1 MTKSAVVSLLLS
13 QANAYTNTYINE
25 NCVDLVLGKLCNEQ
39 CVGYLVDC
47 VNKCDADNVCI
58 SNCAREESKGGVFTS
73 KIRLKWIFRKN
84 GYFDKIMIK
93 NGNFDRLDTSNIMKM
108 WIFRI

>member
-1 MTKSAVVSLLLS
+1 MTKSTVVSLLLS

-73 KIRLKWIFRKN
+73 KIRLKWIFRKKWIFSKS
-84 GYFDKIMIK
+84 GYFKKNVFK
-93 NGNFDRLDTSNIMKM
+93 NGIFSVTNIS
-108 WIFRI
+108 IL

>member
-58 SNCAREESKGGVFTS
+58 SNCAREESKVGFSRQKSVS
-73 KIRLKWIFRKN
+73 REYSRKLDILKKWIFKLQK
-84 GYFDKIMIK
+84 YLLF
-93 NGNFDRLDTSNIMKM
+93 
-108 WIFRI
+108 

>member
-58 SNCAREESKGGVFTS
+58 SNCAREESKGVVFHVKNQFW
-73 KIRLKWIFRKN
+73 KISENCLRIISIFLNIRCFKII
-84 GYFDKIMIK
+84 YF
-93 NGNFDRLDTSNIMKM
+93 
-108 WIFRI
+108 

>member
-73 KIRLKWIFRKN
+73 KISFKGIFPKI
-84 GYFDKIMIK
+84 GYFKKVDI
-93 NGNFDRLDTSNIMKM
+93 
-108 WIFRI
+108 